1 MATRLQFK
9 KSLAF
14 KMKLKA
20 TYLRS
25 IAARKNPGIEMR
37 PFIVTGPPR
46 SGTSLMTALL
56 ARKTNVLVA
65 NEPVVVGDPLLAMG
79 KPERLLK
86 GYMVGMA
93 RKAVQEGRFTTKV
106 DPDQSDRATTDTANR
121 GALRSDVTIEL
132 DRNQPLCTGI
142 KHPVS
147 FMEFL
152 EELVTGW
159 NDLKVIAIVRQPG
172 PTIRSWRETTYGW
185 QPGLDGPNEGL
196 QRRMYR
202 EIPQTDNA
210 LARRAHLWTLMVE
223 RAETWAAKRPD
234 QVLMFRYEEL
244 LEHPGPIM
252 RRLYEHIRAPQPDV
266 AIDVSDVSPQ
276 NRPAYKGFTDEEAE
290 IIESICGE
298 ADRRTRETCRLIPAG

>member
-9 KSLAF
+9 RSLAI
-14 KMKLKA
+14 KMKLKSA
-20 TYLRS
+20 HLRLVK
-25 IAARKNPGIEMR
+25 ARQNPGIEMR

-56 ARKTNVLVA
+56 ARKPNVLVA

-79 KPERLLK
+79 QPARLLR

-93 RKAVQEGRFTTKV
+93 QKAVHEGKFTTKV
-106 DPDQSDRATTDTANR
+106 DPDEVDRATTDTANK
-121 GALRSDVTIEL
+121 GALRSDITIEL
-132 DRNQPLCTGI
+132 DRSRPLCTGV

-159 NDLKVIAIVRQPG
+159 DHLQVIAIVRQPG

-196 QRRMYR
+196 QRRMYAQ
-202 EIPQTDNA
+202 IPPTDNP

-223 RAETWAAKRPD
+223 RAAHWARERPH
-234 QVLMFRYEEL
+234 QVLFFRYEEL
-244 LEHPGPIM
+244 LERPADVM
-252 RRLYEHIRAPQPDV
+252 RRLYEHIRAPEAGTP
-266 AIDVSDVSPQ
+266 IDVSDVSPQ
-276 NRPAYKGFTDEEAE
+276 NRPAYRGFSEEEAAL
-290 IIESICGE
+290 IESICGE
-298 ADRRTRETCRLIPAG
+298 TDRRTREAFRLFPT